1 MAVTRVPSE
10 QLSFRSAAT
19 GEHLLDTYLED
30 AEVAGQRLDQL
41 MAKLF
46 NATTG
51 EVDAF
56 TFTYTNDSGGQKIN
70 LSIGGQASNEIASF
84 TQLFTDIATAKASAL
99 SDVEVK
105 RVAAALSE
113 TNASTSATNA
123 AISESN
129 ASTAKTAAETARDLA
144 QTYAN
149 QAYATTP
156 ATIGQNI
163 VIAQLFGDLFDGSTL
178 SA

>member
-1 MAVTRVPSE
+1 MSRTLVPTE
-10 QLSFRSAAT
+10 QLNFRSANSGT
-19 GEHLLDTYLED
+19 HLLDTYLED
-30 AEVAGQRLDQL
+30 AEMGGLTLAVLL
-41 MAKLF
+41 NKLF
-46 NATTG
+46 NESTG

-56 TFTYTNDSGGQKIN
+56 TFTYDNTSGAEKMSLQ
-70 LSIGGQASNEIASF
+70 IGGGTTSEIASF
-84 TQLFTDIATAKASAL
+84 TQLFVDLNSFKTTAIA
-99 SDVEVK
+99 DMEVK

-123 AISESN
+123 ATSEGN
-129 ASTAKTAAETARDLA
+129 ASTAKTAAEAARDLA

-149 QAYATTP
+149 QAFATTP
-156 ATIGQNI
+156 AIIGQNI